1 MHAAELGSPPL
12 ARRPAGIHHGKN
24 GLSPR
29 GRVAIRYRPAALL
42 LGAIIIGCATPV
54 RGPGVPVD
62 LTERATVLGGL
73 PNARYFADTQV
84 PEMTKEA
91 LAALD
96 RERAQLGS
104 AGATGPL
111 ASTKSPLMAATS
123 PLPPVSLLAVS
134 GGADDGAF
142 GAGLLIGWT
151 ERGDRPEFNLVTGV
165 STGALI
171 APFAFLGSS
180 YDNVLQHVYT
190 EVGPSDVFQSRII
203 LMALFN
209 DALKDTTPLYR
220 LISQYIDDQLM
231 AAIAREYQNGRL
243 LLIGTT
249 DLDAQ
254 RPVIWN
260 VGAIAASGRSGAV
273 ELLRKILLAS
283 AAIPAVFPPV
293 LIDVEV
299 DGKPYQEMHVDG
311 GAIAQMFLY
320 PQAITAGRDLRT
332 GPLARERHAYV
343 IRNGRLDA
351 QWSSTDRRV
360 LSIAGRAIDTM
371 IHTVVKTTLFVSR
384 P

>member
-1 MHAAELGSPPL
+1 MHAAELGSSSL
-12 ARRPAGIHHGKN
+12 ARRPAGTHHGKN

-29 GRVAIRYRPAALL
+29 GRVAIRHRPAALL
-42 LGAIIIGCATPV
+42 LAVTLVGCASPV
-54 RGPGVPVD
+54 REPGVPPD

-73 PNARYFADTQV
+73 PDARYFADTQV
-84 PEMTKEA
+84 SEMTKEA

-180 YDNVLQHVYT
+180 YDNVLQRVYT

-220 LISQYIDDQLM
+220 LISQYI
-231 AAIAREYQNGRL
+231 
-243 LLIGTT
+243 
-249 DLDAQ
+249 
-254 RPVIWN
+254 
-260 VGAIAASGRSGAV
+260 
-273 ELLRKILLAS
+273 
-283 AAIPAVFPPV
+283 
-293 LIDVEV
+293 
-299 DGKPYQEMHVDG
+299 
-311 GAIAQMFLY
+311 
-320 PQAITAGRDLRT
+320 
-332 GPLARERHAYV
+332 
-343 IRNGRLDA
+343 
-351 QWSSTDRRV
+351 
-360 LSIAGRAIDTM
+360 
-371 IHTVVKTTLFVSR
+371 
-384 P
+384 